1 MQILSEKILL
11 NFNDKK
17 SVMEYDMLNGQEI
30 GEFHNLNF
38 LANYWR
44 TLVNHQGYTSLG
56 TNCVVEWPEKNP
68 EGTL

>member
-38 LANYWR
+38 LANY
-44 TLVNHQGYTSLG
+44 
-56 TNCVVEWPEKNP
+56 
-68 EGTL
+68 